1 MSDKH
6 KKQHPKNT
14 KLCIHIQPVAA
25 FPGASLKHDLGR
37 SSIAGRIESSGYD
50 HGNTAA
56 CYLDGVPLDIK
67 SSRGLSITVLEP
79 TRLLVL
85 SSRAYDIWESYGEGN
100 QLVADLEALPS
111 GHIVLAALKDSGMEK
126 LSLADWKVLQD
137 LGSMFTSGQ
146 WRQGY
151 ALIGTKGGKAV
162 AEAQGQAVTITG
174 TIFSSIP
181 SPQGLTLKL
190 KHNGVFHRF
199 HIHQPL
205 DITEFDNCMCCAT
218 GRRDVAGLRAV
229 YIDEEGDRCIV
240 NKDTLLEFFQADSN
254 IQ

>member
-6 KKQHPKNT
+6 KKQHPKNA
-14 KLCIHIQPVAA
+14 KLYTHIQPVAA

-37 SSIAGRIESSGYD
+37 SSIAVRIESSGYD

-111 GHIVLAALKDSGMEK
+111 GHIVLAALRDSGMEK

-146 WRQGY
+146 RRQGY

-162 AEAQGQAVTITG
+162 AEAQGQAVTVTG

-190 KHNGVFHRF
+190 NEVF
-199 HIHQPL
+199 
-205 DITEFDNCMCCAT
+205 
-218 GRRDVAGLRAV
+218 DVVAV
-229 YIDEEGDRCIV
+229 LSLC
-240 NKDTLLEFFQADSN
+240 
-254 IQ
+254 